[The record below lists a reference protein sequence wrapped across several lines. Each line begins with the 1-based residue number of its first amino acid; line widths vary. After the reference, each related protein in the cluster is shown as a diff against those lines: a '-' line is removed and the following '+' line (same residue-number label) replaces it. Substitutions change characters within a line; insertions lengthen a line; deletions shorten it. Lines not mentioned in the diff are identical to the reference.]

1 MTSALWLA
9 RQSLAL
15 DRQTLRITPWPLGKR
30 YGFIVKKYALLGQ
43 LMVGKLLWRPFRLG
57 KSNTRWAGERIYYDS
72 RFGLAGY
79 QRMLTTPVN
88 LFRVAGVKDFGV
100 VIDCGAN
107 VGFFSKMILQ
117 LAPQAHIY
125 AIEPVPTTF
134 ECLQRNM
141 ASSPN
146 VQVFQTAILDHA
158 GRVRMAFDSNNS
170 AISQVSEQGDVEV
183 PAMTLD
189 DFAAQQGI
197 GDIDLLKIDTESFEA
212 HVLRGARS
220 VLARTKYLL
229 IEITFE
235 GNQNYTLSSLM
246 SLLQGD
252 GYDFQ
257 LAAFRNYADVG
268 EGPMPIMDCLMV
280 NRALVG

>member
-1 MTSALWLA
+1 M
-9 RQSLAL
+9 
-15 DRQTLRITPWPLGKR
+15 GKR
-30 YGFIVKKYALLGQ
+30 YGFIIKKYAVLGQ
-43 LMVGKLLWRPFRLG
+43 LLIGKLLWRPFRLG
-57 KSNTRWAGERIYYDS
+57 KSSTRWAGERIYYDS
-72 RFGLAGY
+72 PFGLAGY
-79 QRMLTTPVN
+79 QSMLTRPVN

-134 ECLQRNM
+134 ECLQGNM

-146 VQVFQTAILDHA
+146 VLVFQTAILDHA
-158 GRVRMAFDSNNS
+158 GRVHMAFDSNDS
-170 AISQVSEQGDVEV
+170 AISHVTEEGNVEV

-189 DFAAQQGI
+189 DFATEQGI
-197 GDIDLLKIDTESFEA
+197 DDVDLLKIDTETFEA

-229 IEITFE
+229 IEVTFE
-235 GNQNYTLSSLM
+235 GNQNYTISSLM
-246 SLLQGD
+246 GLLQGD